1 MTKKRAYCIA
11 CGQEQPYSTSSSM
24 ETLTRKG
31 IQFTTPIIHA
41 HCTVCGDEIYVPEI
55 NDENASRREAEFQRA
70 YDSETSALLNGD
82 NGYLN
87 NDQQSVEAKKDT
99 GKPRPSYIPGVSDG
113 NTKNVVT
120 QRMVSMNSEQF
131 EKIIGEQIET
141 CKGILLK
148 KAGEYATGGDRL
160 HNFKA
165 ASGMMGCD
173 PKEALAGMMAKHTI
187 SVYDMCRSGQSYPIE
202 LWSEKITDHIN
213 YLLLLKAAVVEELMS
228 HEDPPEGEPYKEK
241 QDGTEQET

>member
-11 CGQEQPYSTSSSM
+11 CGQEQPYSTSSSA

-70 YDSETSALLNGD
+70 YDSETSALLNVD

-87 NDQQSVEAKKDT
+87 NDQQSTVDPKQDK
-99 GKPRPSYIPGVSDG
+99 GKPHPSYVPV
-113 NTKNVVT
+113 
-120 QRMVSMNSEQF
+120 E
-131 EKIIGEQIET
+131 IIKAVMDVREFAVNGKYKDPDNWKKVEPERIHQA
-141 CKGILLK
+141 LLRHCL
-148 KAGEYATGGDRL
+148 AVWDDPWAVDEE
-160 HNFKA
+160 
-165 ASGMMGCD
+165 SGLL
-173 PKEALAGMMAKHTI
+173 ALA
-187 SVYDMCRSGQSYPIE
+187 
-202 LWSEKITDHIN
+202 HIATN
-213 YLLLLKAAVVEELMS
+213 CAFLLAM
-228 HEDPPEGEPYKEK
+228 HKEK